1 MNRISNLRGTVMS
14 LEFRVEKKKEQRQ
27 KCQGQLWKFM
37 YSSFFLRK
45 KKTEC
50 LFNVLL
56 SKSMKNHLDTPKS
69 KVAQ

>member
-1 MNRISNLRGTVMS
+1 MDLMNRISNLRGTVMS

-45 KKTEC
+45 KKRVFIQC
-50 LFNVLL
+50 
-56 SKSMKNHLDTPKS
+56 
-69 KVAQ
+69 VAF